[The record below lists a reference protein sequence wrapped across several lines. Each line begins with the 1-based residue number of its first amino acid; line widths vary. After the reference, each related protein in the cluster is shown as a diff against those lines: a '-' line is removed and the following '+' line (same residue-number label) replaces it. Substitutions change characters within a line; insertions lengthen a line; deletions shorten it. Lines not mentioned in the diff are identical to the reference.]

1 MLMSGNVVYP
11 FAIHNLKAQFKNQE
25 DEMLRFFDGKT
36 DYVAV
41 TIIYESYNRFIV
53 ALYNRGWRISSEK
66 TELAKAPGKW
76 PDNYTMQTMDMT
88 DGKGHVI
95 TVMQWGTIT
104 PHTHVGE
111 SVKTEDN
118 KITVFLNGLRFDGRP
133 VYYIMPGYTA
143 FVWDKYHENLEAEHL
158 LIPRVPAVWELPDS
172 LFKSLDDGR

>member
-66 TELAKAPGKW
+66 RSLQRAEYGP
-76 PDNYTMQTMDMT
+76 
-88 DGKGHVI
+88 I
-95 TVMQWGTIT
+95 IIRCRQWT
-104 PHTHVGE
+104 
-111 SVKTEDN
+111 
-118 KITVFLNGLRFDGRP
+118 
-133 VYYIMPGYTA
+133 
-143 FVWDKYHENLEAEHL
+143 
-158 LIPRVPAVWELPDS
+158 
-172 LFKSLDDGR
+172 

>member
-95 TVMQWGTIT
+95 TVMQWGTII

-118 KITVFLNGLRFDGRP
+118 KITAFLNGLRLDGRP

-158 LIPRVPAVWELPDS
+158 LIPRVPAVWELPD
-172 LFKSLDDGR
+172 